1 MNMKETA
8 HHMKNNYW
16 STPTTTVDPQIEMV
30 SLFDYLGHAAGS
42 ELGKQVAA
50 VAAKVGV
57 QTSTRHVSNKKYKG
71 EIMLYPQ
78 EFLDWYFEDETND
91 TQLYKHNNKYPI

>member
-1 MNMKETA
+1 
-8 HHMKNNYW
+8 MKNNW
-16 STPTTTVDPQIEMV
+16 TTTTTADSSLNMM

-42 ELGKQVAA
+42 ELGKQVALT
-50 VAAKVGV
+50 AAKVGV

-78 EFLDWYFEDETND
+78 GFLDWYFEDENDD
-91 TQLYKHNNKYPI
+91 TQNFKHDNRYSL

>member
-42 ELGKQVAA
+42 ELGKQVAT

-71 EIMLYPQ
+71 EIML
-78 EFLDWYFEDETND
+78 
-91 TQLYKHNNKYPI
+91 